1 MINLILD
8 IVSWI
13 LLLAGSIFVLI
24 GAFGI
29 LRLPDFYTRLHA
41 AGLTDTMGAGLVLL
55 GLLLQAETF
64 MVGIKL
70 VIIGAFLLFTSPT
83 TSHATARAALA
94 AGLRIWQ
101 APGIPKR
108 AEDDTD
114 SDGAA

>member
-1 MINLILD
+1 MINMTLD

-24 GAFGI
+24 GAVGI
-29 LRLPDFYTRLHA
+29 WRLPDFYTRLHS

-101 APGIPKR
+101 APGIPEQAGK
-108 AEDDTD
+108 DTD

>member
-1 MINLILD
+1 MINMTLD

-13 LLLAGSIFVLI
+13 LLLAGTIIVLI
-24 GAFGI
+24 GAVGI
-29 LRLPDFYTRLHA
+29 MRQPDFYTRLQS

-101 APGIPKR
+101 APGIPEQAGK
-108 AEDDTD
+108 DTD

>member
-8 IVSWI
+8 IGSWI

-64 MVGIKL
+64 TVGI
-70 VIIGAFLLFTSPT
+70 
-83 TSHATARAALA
+83 
-94 AGLRIWQ
+94 
-101 APGIPKR
+101 
-108 AEDDTD
+108 
-114 SDGAA
+114 

>member
-1 MINLILD
+1 MINMTLD

-24 GAFGI
+24 GAVGI
-29 LRLPDFYTRLHA
+29 WRLPDFYTRLHS

-70 VIIGAFLLFTSPT
+70 VIIGAFMLFTSPT

-101 APGIPKR
+101 APGIPKQ
-108 AEDDTD
+108 AGNDTD